1 MFHLGGI
8 GVGASHRSSELFVVS
23 EVAGHPAPASAAI
36 FCYICVVEVVGKALI
51 LRSIRQQIE

>member
-36 FCYICVVEVVGKALI
+36 FCYICVVEIVGKALI
-51 LRSIRQQIE
+51 LRSIRQ